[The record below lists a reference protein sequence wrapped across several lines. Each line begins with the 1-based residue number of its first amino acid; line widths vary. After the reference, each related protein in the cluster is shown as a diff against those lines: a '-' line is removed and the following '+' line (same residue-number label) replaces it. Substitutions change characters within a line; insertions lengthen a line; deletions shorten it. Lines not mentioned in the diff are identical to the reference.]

1 MEIQTLKNK
10 CIVLGVSGSI
20 AAYKAAALTSML
32 VKAGADVHVIMT
44 KNATQLIGP
53 ATFENLTGNRCLLE
67 TFDRNHEFKVQ
78 HISLAQRADLF
89 IIAPASAN
97 VIAKVANGLADD
109 MLTTTF
115 LACTCPKIIAPA
127 MNTAMYENPVTQDNL
142 KKCRSYGMSIA
153 EGDAGYLAC
162 GTSGKGRLAEP
173 ETLFA
178 WIEHELPCKKDLA
191 GKKILVTAGPTQ
203 ESLDPVRYI
212 TNHSSGKMGYAVA
225 KAASRRGAEVTL
237 VSGPVALKELP
248 FVNTV
253 HITSA
258 AQMAE
263 AVKDNFFDSDILI
276 KAAAVADY
284 RPANVSDQKI
294 KKHDDDLNLPLE
306 RTEDILAWC
315 GKNKKSGQFLC
326 GFSMETQN
334 MVENSKAKLVKKNL
348 DLIAANSLSSPD
360 SGFAVDTNVLTLIS
374 PSSTKELP
382 VMQKEEAADCL
393 LDEIVLLMEQRQ

>member
-115 LACTCPKIIAPA
+115 LASTCPKIIAPA

-191 GKKILVTAGPTQ
+191 
-203 ESLDPVRYI
+203 
-212 TNHSSGKMGYAVA
+212 
-225 KAASRRGAEVTL
+225 
-237 VSGPVALKELP
+237 
-248 FVNTV
+248 
-253 HITSA
+253 
-258 AQMAE
+258 
-263 AVKDNFFDSDILI
+263 
-276 KAAAVADY
+276 
-284 RPANVSDQKI
+284 
-294 KKHDDDLNLPLE
+294 
-306 RTEDILAWC
+306 
-315 GKNKKSGQFLC
+315 
-326 GFSMETQN
+326 
-334 MVENSKAKLVKKNL
+334 
-348 DLIAANSLSSPD
+348 
-360 SGFAVDTNVLTLIS
+360 
-374 PSSTKELP
+374 
-382 VMQKEEAADCL
+382 
-393 LDEIVLLMEQRQ
+393 

>member
-89 IIAPASAN
+89 IIAPA
-97 VIAKVANGLADD
+97 
-109 MLTTTF
+109 
-115 LACTCPKIIAPA
+115 

-173 ETLFA
+173 ENLFA

-294 KKHDDDLNLPLE
+294 KKHDDDLSLPLE

-382 VMQKEEAADCL
+382 VMQKEEAANCL

>member
-1 MEIQTLKNK
+1 MDNQSLKNK
-10 CIVLGVSGSI
+10 CIVLGVTGSI
-20 AAYKAAALTSML
+20 AAYKAASLTSML

-44 KNATQLIGP
+44 ENATQLIGP
-53 ATFENLTGNRCLLE
+53 ATFENLTGNRCLLQ

-78 HISLAQRADLF
+78 HISLAQKANLF
-89 IIAPASAN
+89 IIAPATAN

-127 MNTAMYENPVTQDNL
+127 MNTAMYQNPVTQENI
-142 KKCRSYGMSIA
+142 KKCQNYGMIIA
-153 EGDAGYLAC
+153 EGESGYLAC
-162 GTSGKGRLAEP
+162 GTTGKGRLAEP
-173 ETLFA
+173 ETLFS
-178 WIEHELPCKKDLA
+178 WIEHEISEKKDFA

-237 VSGPVALKELP
+237 VSGPVNLKELP
-248 FVNTV
+248 FVKTIHV
-253 HITSA
+253 KSA
-258 AQMAE
+258 SQMAQ
-263 AVKDNFFDSDILI
+263 AVKENFPNTDILI

-284 RPANVSDQKI
+284 RPASVSDQKI
-294 KKHDDDLNLPLE
+294 KKHDDELTIPLE

-315 GKNKKSGQFLC
+315 GKNKLKNQFLC

-334 MVENSKAKLVKKNL
+334 MIENSKAKLVKKNL

-374 PSSTKELP
+374 PSKTNQLP
-382 VMQKEEAADCL
+382 VMQKEEAADRL
-393 LDEIVLLMEQRQ
+393 LDEILLLMEHKA